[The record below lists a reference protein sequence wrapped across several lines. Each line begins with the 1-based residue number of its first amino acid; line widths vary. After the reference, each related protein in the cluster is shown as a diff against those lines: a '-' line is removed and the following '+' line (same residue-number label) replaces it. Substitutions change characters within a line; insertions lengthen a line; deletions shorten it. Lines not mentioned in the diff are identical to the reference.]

1 MEVQEFLNEE
11 LESAEKKAVSLKGK
25 PRLIDVFRV
34 NFDPWTNRLF
44 PAWRLAE
51 DDEGLGKSSYR
62 RLATLLVK
70 CGYEKVTE
78 ETVARYMSLV
88 RKERE
93 TKGSVKSSSPTPKVQ
108 GRPSA
113 VAVAPTPVVEEEGVV
128 AQKVVKARWVDPS
141 ASEVD
146 GRYKELV
153 REWGKELS
161 RVRAEQEGSWSEADE
176 DVWQHLLFLKVDRS
190 IGVYRDDWMKRGGGS
205 VVADIWAA
213 ILRKRGDLG
222 LPRPKL

>member
-1 MEVQEFLNEE
+1 MDIQDFLDEE

-34 NFDPWTNRLF
+34 NFEPWTTRLF
-44 PAWRLAE
+44 PAWKLAE

-70 CGYEKVTE
+70 CGYDKVTE

-108 GRPSA
+108 IRPGA
-113 VAVAPTPVVEEEGVV
+113 VAVAPTPVVEEEV
-128 AQKVVKARWVDPS
+128 AFPL
-141 ASEVD
+141 
-146 GRYKELV
+146 G
-153 REWGKELS
+153 GLS
-161 RVRAEQEGSWSEADE
+161 FKQV
-176 DVWQHLLFLKVDRS
+176 KVDAQAANEWNDVLEGHWQRFMAQADVLGWNQVKRTNSQFWGEYGSS
-190 IGVYRDDWMKRGGGS
+190 IGSGELKFAFVNLLQ
-205 VVADIWAA
+205 A
-213 ILRKRGDLG
+213 RKRF
-222 LPRPKL
+222 LPEE